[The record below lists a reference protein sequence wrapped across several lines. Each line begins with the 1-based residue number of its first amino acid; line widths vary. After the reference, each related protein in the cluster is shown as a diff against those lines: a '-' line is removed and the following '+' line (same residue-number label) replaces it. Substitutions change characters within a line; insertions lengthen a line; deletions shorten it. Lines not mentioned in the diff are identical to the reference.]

1 MSSPAPRTPPIRAV
15 DGAPSRP
22 DAPSGPVPG
31 SPEWWAGHEARLGR
45 RRPRAAGLT
54 LERILDEALAV
65 VDADGLD
72 ALTVR
77 YLAERLSTGS
87 SSLYRHVASR
97 DELLVLL
104 VDRVLGDVPLTPA
117 TQDPRAA
124 VEQLSLDLRRVLLAH
139 PNVVPALRTTP
150 LGGPHARR
158 ASETGLTLLLAVGYP
173 PDVAVNGFLALLDY
187 VLGSVLFDSAA
198 GARSSSPDDVDSS
211 VGAGPLMAPLVEA
224 WLGADSDRVFA
235 FGLTTFLDGL
245 AVRTAHASS
254 DR

>member
-1 MSSPAPRTPPIRAV
+1 VPAPAPRSAPSIRAV
-15 DGAPSRP
+15 GADGSDP
-22 DAPSGPVPG
+22 GPVPG
-31 SPEWWAGHEARLGR
+31 SPVWWAEHEARLAR

-77 YLAERLSTGS
+77 CLAERLSTGS

-104 VDRVLGDVPLTPA
+104 IDRVLGDVPLPSPSA
-117 TQDPRAA
+117 DPRRA

-150 LGGPHARR
+150 LGGPQVRR
-158 ASETGLTLLLAVGYP
+158 ASEAGLSQLLRVGYP
-173 PDVAVNGFLALLDY
+173 PDVAVQGFLALLDY

-198 GARSSSPDDVDSS
+198 GARSSRPDDLDAAVEP
-211 VGAGPLMAPLVEA
+211 GPLTVPLVEA

-235 FGLTTFLDGL
+235 FGLARFLDGL
-245 AVRTAHASS
+245 DALVGQAHASN

>member
-1 MSSPAPRTPPIRAV
+1 MAPNPA
-15 DGAPSRP
+15 
-22 DAPSGPVPG
+22 PG
-31 SPEWWAGHEARLGR
+31 SPAWWADHEARLGR

-65 VDADGLD
+65 VDGDGLD

-77 YLAERLSTGS
+77 HLAERLSTAS

-104 VDRVLGDVPLTPA
+104 VDRVLGDVPLTR
-117 TQDPRAA
+117 TTDDPRAA

-150 LGGPHARR
+150 LGGPHVRR

-173 PDVAVNGFLALLDY
+173 PDVAVQGFLALLDY

-198 GARSSSPDDVDSS
+198 GARGSRPDDRDNPNAPVEP
-211 VGAGPLMAPLVEA
+211 GTLATPLVEA
-224 WLGADSDRVFA
+224 WLGADSDGVFA
-235 FGLTTFLDGL
+235 FGLARFLDGL
-245 AVRTAHASS
+245 DALTTDQAGSSAHASS
-254 DR
+254 AR

>member
-1 MSSPAPRTPPIRAV
+1 MPSSAPRTTPTIRAV
-15 DGAPSRP
+15 EPAPSE
-22 DAPSGPVPG
+22 AGPVPG
-31 SPEWWAGHEARLGR
+31 SSTWWADHEARLAR

-104 VDRVLGDVPLTPA
+104 VDRVLGDVPLPPSTD
-117 TQDPRAA
+117 DPRAA
-124 VEQLSLDLRRVLLAH
+124 VEQLSVDLRRVLLAH
-139 PNVVPALRTTP
+139 PRVVPALRTTP
-150 LGGPHARR
+150 LGGPQVRR
-158 ASETGLTLLLAVGYP
+158 ASEAGLSLLLAVGYP
-173 PDVAVNGFLALLDY
+173 PEVAVQGFLALLDY

-198 GARSSSPDDVDSS
+198 GARSSSPDDVDGS

-224 WLGADSDRVFA
+224 WLGADSDGVFA

-245 AVRTAHASS
+245 AVRTAHASG